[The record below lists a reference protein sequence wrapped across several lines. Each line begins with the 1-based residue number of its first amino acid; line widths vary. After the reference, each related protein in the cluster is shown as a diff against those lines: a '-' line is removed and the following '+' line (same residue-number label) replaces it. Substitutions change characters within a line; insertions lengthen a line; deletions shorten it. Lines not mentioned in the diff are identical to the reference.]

1 MAANITR
8 LWLFG
13 LLIPFSGLRAQ
24 VAPTRADTTQQTA
37 GSADL
42 KKRAAESFMN
52 GQIKYV
58 SDFIDRFNNA
68 AKAENGSENALRTL
82 FNEDDPR
89 LPATGRQHH
98 PYASQV
104 DVFVRSMR
112 AEKVM
117 IPKRGIMSAVIGIK
131 VRCNGTQDTLK
142 LHLRKDYTVDSA
154 AYWHIVRVIAPT
166 RLLEEKGNASKM
178 KTSSTR
184 AELPPNANEVSFLP
198 LLRGLDDYQS
208 LAPFTHCIECRDA
221 AWQKVESALQN
232 DHMTTEA
239 VVSNKIYLTA
249 GDWEME
255 LSEFI
260 REKENSGWLIS
271 DLIEKNRAVK

>member
-1 MAANITR
+1 MATNIIT
-8 LWLFG
+8 LWAFA

-24 VAPTRADTTQQTA
+24 VAPPRADTTRQAA
-37 GSADL
+37 GSTDL
-42 KKRAAESFMN
+42 KKRADESFMN

-58 SDFIDRFNNA
+58 SDFIDRFNHA
-68 AKAENGSENALRTL
+68 AKVENGSENALRAL

-89 LPATGRQHH
+89 LPGIGRQHH

-104 DVFVRSMR
+104 DAFVQSVRT
-112 AEKVM
+112 AKFI
-117 IPKRGIMSAVIGIK
+117 IPKRGTMSAVIGIK
-131 VRCNGTQDTLK
+131 VRCDGTPDTLK
-142 LHLRKDYTVDSA
+142 LHLRKDFTADSA

-166 RLLEEKGNASKM
+166 RLLEEKGNARKM
-178 KTSSTR
+178 QTSGIH

-232 DHMTTEA
+232 GRMTTEA
-239 VVSNKIYLTA
+239 VVSNKIYLA
-249 GDWEME
+249 AEDWEME

-271 DLIEKNRAVK
+271 NLIEKNKAVK